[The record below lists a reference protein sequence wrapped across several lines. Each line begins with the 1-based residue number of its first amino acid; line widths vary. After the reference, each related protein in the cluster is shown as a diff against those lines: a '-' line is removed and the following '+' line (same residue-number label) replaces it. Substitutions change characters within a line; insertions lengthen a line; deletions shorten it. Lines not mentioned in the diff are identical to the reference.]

1 MQSRG
6 NHGKSVQWFIWTRGW
21 IKPAPS
27 STSPLARVYFLGKF
41 RQRNCFFIFYT
52 TKKVTFECRH
62 QFYRTCWKCH
72 YAAVWETNSTGVIW
86 LVWAAFPNESDL
98 CKNNN
103 LCNLSGASDTAFVDY
118 DAWFFCFVLFLF
130 SNISKRKKNWYV
142 PLTRFMCSFQLS
154 INKKRNWRHIIFG
167 LLKCI

>member
-72 YAAVWETNSTGVIW
+72 YAAVWEINSTGVIW
-86 LVWAAFPNESDL
+86 LVWAAFPNEL
-98 CKNNN
+98 TCARIIT
-103 LCNLSGASDTAFVDY
+103 CVIWVVRAIPLSSTMMLGF
-118 DAWFFCFVLFLF
+118 FVLFLF

>member
-62 QFYRTCWKCH
+62 QFYRTCWKCRSLGNKL
-72 YAAVWETNSTGVIW
+72 YWCNLTGVSS
-86 LVWAAFPNESDL
+86 VSKRTDL

-130 SNISKRKKNWYV
+130 SNISKRKKNWYF

>member
-6 NHGKSVQWFIWTRGW
+6 NHGKSVQWFIWTRCW
-21 IKPAPS
+21 IKLAPS

-72 YAAVWETNSTGVIW
+72 YAAVWEINSTGVIW
-86 LVWAAFPNESDL
+86 LVWAAFPNEL
-98 CKNNN
+98 TCARIIT
-103 LCNLSGASDTAFVDY
+103 CVIWVVRAIPLSSTMMLGF
-118 DAWFFCFVLFLF
+118 FVLFCF
-130 SNISKRKKNWYV
+130 CFRISPKEKKIDIFPSLVSCVAFNFL
-142 PLTRFMCSFQLS
+142 LT
-154 INKKRNWRHIIFG
+154 KKEIGGI
-167 LLKCI
+167 

>member
-72 YAAVWETNSTGVIW
+72 YAAVWEINSTCVIW
-86 LVWAAFPNESDL
+86 LVWAAFPNEL
-98 CKNNN
+98 TCARIIT
-103 LCNLSGASDTAFVDY
+103 CVIWVVRAIPLSSTMMLGF
-118 DAWFFCFVLFLF
+118 FVLFLF